1 MKKIL
6 ITGATG
12 NVGLEVIKALQKLD
26 HPFEIYAGTRNIEKD
41 KEGLGIYNVNLS
53 FFDFADVESFKP
65 AFENCDILFLLRPPQ
80 ISNVKKYFK
89 PLLEV
94 AVQSGI
100 QHIVFLSVQGVENSK
115 IIPHHKIEKLIVE
128 SKIPFTFLRPAYF
141 MQNFSTTLHDELVK
155 NQRIFLPA
163 GNAKFTLIDVTD
175 IGEVAA
181 KILTETKK
189 HLNQSYELTCDE
201 KLTFAEMAIKLST
214 GLNTEIKYISPGL
227 LHFYIT
233 KRKEKMPSMFILVM
247 IMLHYFP
254 RFQKEPAVSD
264 CVQSIIHKPPKTFEQ
279 FIIENKNRLC

>member
-1 MKKIL
+1 MTKIL

-12 NVGLEVIKALQKLD
+12 NVGLEVIKALQKLN
-26 HPFEIYAGTRNIEKD
+26 HPFEIYAGSRNIEKD
-41 KEGLGIYNVNLS
+41 KERLVSYNVKLS
-53 FFDFADVESFKP
+53 LFDFTDVDSFKP
-65 AFENCDILFLLRPPQ
+65 AFDKCDILFLLRPPQ

-100 QHIVFLSVQGVENSK
+100 QHIVFLSVQGVEHSK
-115 IIPHHKIEKLIVE
+115 IIPHHKIEKLIEE

-155 NQRIFLPA
+155 HKRIFLPA

-175 IGEVAA
+175 IGAVAA
-181 KILTETKK
+181 KVLTETKK
-189 HLNQSYELTCDE
+189 HLNQSYELTCYE
-201 KLTFAEMAIKLST
+201 KLTFAEMAVKLST

-227 LHFYIT
+227 LQFFIA

-264 CVQSIIHKPPKTFEQ
+264 WVQRIIHQHPKTFEQ
-279 FIIENKNRLC
+279 FISENKNKLC